1 MLKKTILCVDDEKIV
16 LDSLKAQL
24 KRRFKEDFNYEIA
37 LDAEEAM
44 EVIEELNEEDSV
56 VIVIVSDYLMP
67 GIKGDELLVRIHN
80 KYPNIIKIMLTGQAD
95 QAAID
100 NAFENANLY
109 SYINKPWKE
118 EELFQILTLA
128 IEEKQ

>member
-44 EVIEELNEEDSV
+44 EVIEELNEEDNI
-56 VIVIVSDYLMP
+56 VIVIILTVFGKVSWIVLSNSSPFIP
-67 GIKGDELLVRIHN
+67 GII
-80 KYPNIIKIMLTGQAD
+80 
-95 QAAID
+95 
-100 NAFENANLY
+100 
-109 SYINKPWKE
+109 
-118 EELFQILTLA
+118 
-128 IEEKQ
+128 